1 MMRIFTAILM
11 LAALAACGGNQ
22 TTEATAETATP
33 PTIPDAIVAHPDYDP
48 GLALVVDNDCYNCH
62 KVDEKLVGPP
72 YKEVAKKYA
81 GQADVID
88 VLANKIMTGGTGVW
102 GDSVAMTPHPTV
114 TQEDA
119 VKIVKY
125 IMLLK
130 DL

>member
-1 MMRIFTAILM
+1 MVKFFTMIVM
-11 LAALAACGGNQ
+11 LAVMTGCGGSQAEN
-22 TTEATAETATP
+22 TADAASAP
-33 PTIPDAIVAHPDYDP
+33 PTIPDAITAHPDYDP

-72 YKEVAKKYA
+72 YKEVAGKYA
-81 GQADVID
+81 TDPQAID
-88 VLANKIMTGGTGVW
+88 MLANKIMTGGSGVW
-102 GDSVAMTPHPTV
+102 GDTAMTPHPTV

>member
-11 LAALAACGGNQ
+11 ITALAACGGNQ
-22 TTEATAETATP
+22 TPEASASETP
-33 PTIPDAIVAHPDYDP
+33 PTVPDAIVAHPDYDP

-81 GQADVID
+81 GQADAID
-88 VLANKIMTGGTGVW
+88 QLANKIMTGGSGVW
-102 GDSVAMTPHPTV
+102 GDTAMTPHPTV